1 MKGVNLMD
9 AFSDFKELKNI
20 DRETMNGILDDVFR
34 GMILKR
40 WGADDGF
47 DIIINPERGD
57 LEIWRTREI
66 VPDGELD
73 DEVAQIEV
81 SQAQKI
87 IPDLEVGEELIE
99 EIKIEDFGRRNVLA
113 MRQNLQSRIMD
124 LEKDHIYQK
133 YKERIG
139 EIITGEVYQIWKKEM
154 LVLDDEDNELVL
166 PKDQQIPSDFYKKG
180 DSIRAVVYRVDMRN
194 NTPVIILSRTAPE
207 FLEKLFEQEVPEVFD
222 GLITIK
228 KIVREPGERAKVAV
242 ESYDDRI
249 DPVGAC
255 VGMKGARIHS
265 IVRELRNEN
274 IDVIQY
280 TNNDQLLIT
289 RALAPA
295 KVSSINLDKDNGK
308 ADVFLKPDQV
318 SLAIGKGG
326 NNIKL
331 AGRLTG
337 YEIDVYRE
345 TDTDIDDV
353 DLEEFS
359 DEIDSW
365 IIDALRGIGCDTARS
380 VLAITKEE
388 LIRRT
393 DLEEETISEVLR
405 ILKEEL
411 E

>member
-1 MKGVNLMD
+1 MKGINLMD

-20 DRETMNGILDDVFR
+20 DKETMAGILDDIFR
-34 GMILKR
+34 SMIIKR

-47 DIIINPERGD
+47 DIVINSERGD
-57 LEIWRTREI
+57 LEIIRTRKV

-73 DEVAQIEV
+73 DEIAEIEI
-81 SQAQKI
+81 SQARKVVD
-87 IPDLEVGEELIE
+87 DLEIDEELIE
-99 EIKIEDFGRRNVLA
+99 EIKIEDFGRRNILA
-113 MRQNLQSRIMD
+113 LRQNLQSRITD
-124 LEKDHIYQK
+124 LEKDHLYKK
-133 YKERIG
+133 YSERVG
-139 EIITGEVYQIWKKEM
+139 EILTGEVYQVWKKEM
-154 LVLDDEDNELVL
+154 LVLDDEDNELIL
-166 PKDQQIPSDFYKKG
+166 PKEQQIPSDFYKKG
-180 DSIRAVVYRVDMRN
+180 DAIRAVIYKVDMRN
-194 NTPVIILSRTAPE
+194 NSPQIILSRTAPE

-255 VGMKGARIHS
+255 VGVKGSRIHG

-280 TNNDQLLIT
+280 TANEQLLIT

-295 KVSSINLDKDNGK
+295 KISSINLDKENRK
-308 ADVFLKPDQV
+308 ADVYLKPDQV

-331 AGRLTG
+331 ACKLAE

-345 TDTDIDDV
+345 NDTDIDDV
-353 DLEEFS
+353 ELEEFS
-359 DEIDSW
+359 DEIDEW
-365 IIDALRGIGCDTARS
+365 IIKELKSIGCDTARS
-380 VLAITKEE
+380 VLAITKED
-388 LIRRT
+388 LIKRT
-393 DLEEETISEVLR
+393 DLEEETVDEVLN
-405 ILKEEL
+405 ILRSEFE
-411 E
+411 

>member
-1 MKGVNLMD
+1 MKGINLMD
-9 AFSDFKELKNI
+9 AFSDFKELKDI
-20 DRETMNGILDDVFR
+20 DRETMNNILDEVFR
-34 GMILKR
+34 SMILKR

-47 DIIINPERGD
+47 DIIINPDRGD
-57 LEIWRTREI
+57 LEIWRTRQI
-66 VPDGELD
+66 VEDGELD

-87 IPDLEVGEELIE
+87 VSDLEVGEELIE
-99 EIKIEDFGRRNVLA
+99 EIKIEDFGRRNILA

-124 LEKDHIYQK
+124 LEKDHLYQK
-133 YKERIG
+133 YRERVG
-139 EIITGEVYQIWKKEM
+139 EIISGEVYQVWKKEM
-154 LVLDDEDNELVL
+154 LVLDDEDNELIL

-180 DSIRAVVYRVDMRN
+180 DTIRSVVYKVDLRN
-194 NTPVIILSRTAPE
+194 NSPQIILSRTAPE

-255 VGMKGARIHS
+255 VGMKGARIHT

-295 KVSSINLDKDNGK
+295 KISIINLDKENMK

-331 AGRLTG
+331 ASKLTG

-359 DEIDSW
+359 DEIDAW
-365 IIDALRGIGCDTARS
+365 IIEELKSIGCDTARS
-380 VLAITKEE
+380 VLNIPKED
-388 LIRRT
+388 LVKRT
-393 DLEEETISEVLR
+393 DLEEETVDEVVR
-405 ILKEEL
+405 ILKAEFE
-411 E
+411 

>member
-1 MKGVNLMD
+1 MKGINLMD
-9 AFSDFKELKNI
+9 AFADFKELKNI
-20 DRETMNGILDDVFR
+20 DRETMNQILDEVFR

-47 DIIINPERGD
+47 DIIINPDRGD

-81 SQAQKI
+81 SMAQKI
-87 IPDLEVGEELIE
+87 VPDLEIGEELIE

-113 MRQNLQSRIMD
+113 MRQNLQSKIIE
-124 LEKDHIYQK
+124 LEKDHLYQK
-133 YKERIG
+133 YKERVG
-139 EIITGEVYQIWKKEM
+139 DIISGEVYQVWKKEM
-154 LVLDDEDNELVL
+154 LVLDDEDNELIL

-180 DSIRAVVYRVDMRN
+180 DTLRAVVYKVDLRN
-194 NTPVIILSRTAPE
+194 NTPQIILSRTAPE

-242 ESYDDRI
+242 ESYDDRV

-255 VGMKGARIHS
+255 VGMKGARIHT

-274 IDVIQY
+274 IDVIQW
-280 TNNDQLLIT
+280 TNNEQLLIT

-295 KVSSINLDKDNGK
+295 KISSINLDKDNGK

-353 DLEEFS
+353 DLEEFA
-359 DEIDSW
+359 DEIDGW
-365 IIDALRGIGCDTARS
+365 IIDELKNIGCDTARS
-380 VLAITKEE
+380 VLAIPKED
-388 LIRRT
+388 LVKRT
-393 DLEEETISEVLR
+393 DLEEETIDEVMN
-405 ILKEEL
+405 ILKSEFE
-411 E
+411 